1 MSNKGILPGITTTIS
16 VKADY
21 AIDEAT
27 VLRRANQ
34 TVEALDS
41 LDPFNTGWLLNFIH
55 QRDQIIHDLMIDK
68 QLIDQASLPPN
79 VLRQENESLRE
90 MNAKLHEQVE
100 KMMGTMRGMEAE
112 IERLRI
118 ENENE
123 RWRNQIRSS
132 DDFIP
137 EPF

>member
-34 TVEALDS
+34 AVEALDS
-41 LDPFNTGWLLNFIH
+41 LDPFNTGWLLSFIR

-68 QLIDQASLPPN
+68 QLIDQDALQPSI
-79 VLRQENESLRE
+79 LRQENESLRE
-90 MNAKLHEQVE
+90 MNAKLHEQAGE
-100 KMMGTMRGMEAE
+100 MADMMRGMEAE
-112 IERLRI
+112 IERLQR
-118 ENENE
+118 ENHQLHRLADELRGSN
-123 RWRNQIRSS
+123 
-132 DDFIP
+132 D
-137 EPF
+137 